1 MKFYYSMPIKHSNL
15 LNSDLNW
22 TDDEIS
28 TGKKWLKWEEMTINW
43 ESINLTWD
51 EVFILLEVENII
63 RRGGGG
69 GGTGLKEYMDGN
81 PWKQVNEKI
90 GIEKTKSLIKVY
102 CRVNNIDYEESRTP
116 MEDIKVSINEFERFV
131 KEAVSVKVNI

>member
-1 MKFYYSMPIKHSNL
+1 MKFYYSMPIKHSTL

-28 TGKKWLKWEEMTINW
+28 VGKKWLKWEEMTINW
-43 ESINLTWD
+43 ESIDLTWD
-51 EVFILLEVENII
+51 EIFILLEVESLI

-69 GGTGLKEYMDGN
+69 GSGMKEYVDGN